1 MKKRLIRIII
11 GAVFFAAAI
20 FVPEKP
26 ELLKLGVFLAAYAI
40 IGYKVIWKAVRGIF
54 RGQMLDENFLMSVAS
69 IGAFLI
75 GEYPEAVAVMLFY
88 QIGELFE
95 DYAVG
100 KSRKSITQLMD
111 IKPDVAN
118 LKTADG
124 IKEVDPAKVKPGD
137 LILVRPGEKVPL
149 DGIVREGKSSLNTAA
164 LTGESLPRD
173 IEEGDEILSGCV
185 NMRGVLTVEVTK
197 LFGESTVSKILDLV
211 ENAANKKSKMES
223 FISRFAAVYTPLV
236 VGAAVLLAI
245 LPPLLVDG
253 LVWSEW
259 IKRPLNFL
267 VVSCPCALVISV
279 PLSFFGGIGGASKAG
294 VLVKG
299 SNYLE
304 AMSHAEYVVMD
315 KTGTLTE
322 GKFSVEDIAA
332 EEGFNREQLLEYAA
346 MAENYSNH
354 PISQS
359 LRNAYGREIDQSQV
373 DDVSEIAGKGVV
385 ATVKGHRI
393 AAGNR
398 KLMADETSFKGE
410 FKEYKNGTQVM
421 VAVDGVYGGCI
432 LLADRIKEDSADAV
446 SKLRAAGVK
455 TVMLTG
461 DSKEIG
467 EKVAAELGIDKVYA
481 GLLPA
486 DKVDIVEELI
496 KSKSSKGKLVFVGDG
511 INDAPVLARADVGVA
526 MGALG
531 SDAAIE
537 AADMV
542 IMNDQPSKL
551 AQMMSI
557 SKKTMTIVKENIIF
571 ALGVKA
577 AVLVLSALGL
587 VGMWAAVFADVGV
600 SMIAII
606 NALRCLSTEK
616 LS

>member
-26 ELLKLGVFLAAYAI
+26 ELLKLGIFLAAYAI

-223 FISRFAAVYTPLV
+223 FISRFAAVL
-236 VGAAVLLAI
+236 I
-245 LPPLLVDG
+245 D
-253 LVWSEW
+253 
-259 IKRPLNFL
+259 I
-267 VVSCPCALVISV
+267 IS
-279 PLSFFGGIGGASKAG
+279 P
-294 VLVKG
+294 
-299 SNYLE
+299 
-304 AMSHAEYVVMD
+304 
-315 KTGTLTE
+315 T
-322 GKFSVEDIAA
+322 
-332 EEGFNREQLLEYAA
+332 
-346 MAENYSNH
+346 
-354 PISQS
+354 
-359 LRNAYGREIDQSQV
+359 
-373 DDVSEIAGKGVV
+373 
-385 ATVKGHRI
+385 
-393 AAGNR
+393 
-398 KLMADETSFKGE
+398 
-410 FKEYKNGTQVM
+410 
-421 VAVDGVYGGCI
+421 
-432 LLADRIKEDSADAV
+432 
-446 SKLRAAGVK
+446 
-455 TVMLTG
+455 
-461 DSKEIG
+461 
-467 EKVAAELGIDKVYA
+467 
-481 GLLPA
+481 
-486 DKVDIVEELI
+486 
-496 KSKSSKGKLVFVGDG
+496 
-511 INDAPVLARADVGVA
+511 
-526 MGALG
+526 
-531 SDAAIE
+531 
-537 AADMV
+537 
-542 IMNDQPSKL
+542 
-551 AQMMSI
+551 
-557 SKKTMTIVKENIIF
+557 NII
-571 ALGVKA
+571 K
-577 AVLVLSALGL
+577 
-587 VGMWAAVFADVGV
+587 D
-600 SMIAII
+600 
-606 NALRCLSTEK
+606 
-616 LS
+616 